1 MLQLIHLK
9 KMYGK
14 NVILADVNC
23 VIENEGIYPVL
34 GADGAGKTTLFKC
47 INGDV
52 KPDGGSVK
60 TKAKQNIFMAAKES
74 VLPEYVT
81 GYEFVDFICK
91 LKKEAKKP
99 ETYLEMVKFPED
111 MEHVIIRD
119 YSFELKKRI
128 QLAAFLVQKPYVV
141 LFDDALDDCS
151 EDFVETFLDIL
162 EGVKDRHIILIS
174 TKRLDIAR
182 RISEDVFILNNKEI
196 NCVSGEMFDIPE
208 MRQAIDEILGE
219 DNDSVD

>member
-81 GYEFVDFICK
+81 GYEFIDFICK

-128 QLAAFLVQKPYVV
+128 QLAAFLVQKPYVM

-151 EDFVETFLDIL
+151 EDFVETFFDIL